1 MLTSARMIPIA
12 ISSSEAQYI
21 RKLLQ
26 SQQKGKNV
34 KHNFSDNHLRHPRK
48 INKSDV
54 TPASSKNAFNISKE
68 YQIIYKNNNPTPKS
82 VKKDKTSTI
91 KDDINKYPEK
101 KKKTNNDTIKV
112 KPRGPPQGF
121 FNREKFKQILTSNLR
136 TDRDHSKGENW
147 SKT

>member
-1 MLTSARMIPIA
+1 MIPIA

-21 RKLLQ
+21 RKLLR

-34 KHNFSDNHLRHPRK
+34 KRNFSDNHLRHPRK

-54 TPASSKNAFNISKE
+54 TTASSENAVNISQE
-68 YQIIYKNNNPTPKS
+68 YQIIYKNNNPTPKAATE
-82 VKKDKTSTI
+82 DKTTTTKEDKITS
-91 KDDINKYPEK
+91 
-101 KKKTNNDTIKV
+101 KKKTSKDSIKV

>member
-1 MLTSARMIPIA
+1 MIPIA

-21 RKLLQ
+21 RKLLR

-68 YQIIYKNNNPTPKS
+68 YQIIYKNNNPTPIKE
-82 VKKDKTSTI
+82 DKTVTI
-91 KDDINKYPEK
+91 KDDNIISK
-101 KKKTNNDTIKV
+101 KKKQTNNDTIKV
-112 KPRGPPQGF
+112 KPRGPPRGF